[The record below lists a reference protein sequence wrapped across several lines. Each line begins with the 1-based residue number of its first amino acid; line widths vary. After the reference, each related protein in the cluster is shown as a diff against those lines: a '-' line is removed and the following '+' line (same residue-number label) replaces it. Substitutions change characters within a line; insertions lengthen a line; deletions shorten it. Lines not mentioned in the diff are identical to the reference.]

1 MAKRSKGEKRLTRRQ
16 LARRER
22 EQRLQRIILG
32 VAIALGVIVVGV
44 LVYGIVREVFI
55 EARRPVARVGD
66 TVITSKAFRERQRYE
81 RWMTQLQ
88 IYQYQQYMSEMN
100 AQATPS
106 ATSSITGTQPTQG
119 TNDALMQ
126 QLELSVTSLQRQLSP
141 DMANV
146 FGGQILDRMIE
157 EELVRQEAARRGLT
171 VTDEEIQ
178 QRIKELLGYT
188 EPSATQPLT
197 DTTMTSDAETSTPAS
212 EDFEEVYE
220 GFKTNVLEATRFP
233 EDDFKAMIAADLL
246 RLQLKDALS
255 QELNADQDQVQVAL
269 FTLENEEAAKELQA
283 SLNDGSADPTLVI
296 EELQADDSPQSAG
309 YDLPWVPV
317 GYLANQFGVEVEKA
331 AFSTPVGKASPPL
344 KGPEGVYFV
353 VYVRGH
359 ETRPLSPNLFA
370 QEQEKAYQEWLVE
383 AKDRY
388 VEYLDWEK
396 AVITE

>member
-22 EQRLQRIILG
+22 EERLQRIILG
-32 VAIALGVIVVGV
+32 IAIALGVIVVGV
-44 LVYGIVREVFI
+44 LVYGIVHEVFI

-66 TVITSKAFRERQRYE
+66 TIITTKQFKARQRYE

-88 IYQYQQYMSEMN
+88 IYQYDQYLSQLN

-106 ATSSITGTQPTQG
+106 ATSPTTDTVGTD
-119 TNDALMQ
+119 DALIQ
-126 QLELSVTSLQRQLSP
+126 QLEMSKSSLERQLSA

-146 FGGQILDRMIE
+146 FAGQILDRMIE

-188 EPSATQPLT
+188 EPSATQALT
-197 DTTMTSDAETSTPAS
+197 DTTTTPEAETSAPAS

-344 KGPEGVYFV
+344 QGPEGVYFV

>member
-22 EQRLQRIILG
+22 EERLQRIILG
-32 VAIALGVIVVGV
+32 IAIALGVIVVGV
-44 LVYGIVREVFI
+44 LVYGIVHEVFI

-66 TVITSKAFRERQRYE
+66 TIITSKQFKARQRYE

-88 IYQYQQYMSEMN
+88 IYQYDQYLSQLN

-106 ATSSITGTQPTQG
+106 ATSPTTDTVGTD
-119 TNDALMQ
+119 DALIQ
-126 QLELSVTSLQRQLSP
+126 QLEMSKASLERQLSA

-146 FGGQILDRMIE
+146 FAGQILDRMIE

-188 EPSATQPLT
+188 EPSATQALT
-197 DTTMTSDAETSTPAS
+197 DTTTTPEAETSAPAS

-344 KGPEGVYFV
+344 QGPEGVYFV

>member
-22 EQRLQRIILG
+22 EERLQRIILG
-32 VAIALGVIVVGV
+32 IAIALGVIVVGV
-44 LVYGIVREVFI
+44 LVYGIVHEVFI

-66 TVITSKAFRERQRYE
+66 TIITTKQFKARQRYE

-88 IYQYQQYMSEMN
+88 IYQYDQYLSQLN

-106 ATSSITGTQPTQG
+106 ATSPTTDTVGTD
-119 TNDALMQ
+119 DALIQ
-126 QLELSVTSLQRQLSP
+126 QLEMSKASLERQLSA

-146 FGGQILDRMIE
+146 FAGQILDRMIE
-157 EELVRQEAARRGLT
+157 EELVRQEAARRALT

-197 DTTMTSDAETSTPAS
+197 DTTTTPEAETSAPAS

>member
-22 EQRLQRIILG
+22 EERLQRIILG
-32 VAIALGVIVVGV
+32 IAIALGVIVVGV
-44 LVYGIVREVFI
+44 LVYGIVHEVFI

-66 TVITSKAFRERQRYE
+66 TIITSKQFKARQRYE

-88 IYQYQQYMSEMN
+88 IYQYDQYLSQLN

-106 ATSSITGTQPTQG
+106 ATSPTTDTVGTD
-119 TNDALMQ
+119 DALIQ
-126 QLELSVTSLQRQLSP
+126 QLEMSKASLERQLSA

-146 FGGQILDRMIE
+146 FAGQILDRMIE
-157 EELVRQEAARRGLT
+157 EELVRQEAARRALT

-188 EPSATQPLT
+188 EPSATQALT
-197 DTTMTSDAETSTPAS
+197 DTTTTPEAETSAPAS

-344 KGPEGVYFV
+344 QGPEGVYFV

>member
-1 MAKRSKGEKRLTRRQ
+1 MARQPKPEKKLTRRQ
-16 LARRER
+16 IARREK
-22 EQRLQRIILG
+22 EQRLQRIIMSI
-32 VAIALGVIVVGV
+32 AIVLGVIVVGI
-44 LVYGIVREVFI
+44 LVYGVVREVFI

-66 TVITSKAFRERQRYE
+66 TVISSKAFRARQRYE

-88 IYQYQQYMSEMN
+88 IYQYQQYMSELN

-106 ATSSITGTQPTQG
+106 ATTPITGTQPAQG
-119 TNDALMQ
+119 TDDALRQ
-126 QLELSVTSLQRQLSP
+126 QLELSLTNLQRQLSP

-146 FGGQILDRMIE
+146 FAGQVLDRMIE

-178 QRIKELLGYT
+178 QRIKELLGYV
-188 EPSATQPLT
+188 EPTATQALT
-197 DTTMTSDAETSTPAS
+197 DTTTVTGTVAPTTAPQS
-212 EDFEEVYE
+212 FEELYE
-220 GFKTNVLEATRFP
+220 RFKTNVLQPTRFP
-233 EDDFKAMIAADLL
+233 ESDFKAMVAADLL

-283 SLNDGSADPTLVI
+283 SLNDGSADPALVI
-296 EELQADDSPQSAG
+296 EELQVDDSPQSAG
-309 YDLPWVPV
+309 YDLPWVPI

-344 KGPEGVYFV
+344 QGPEGVYFV

-359 ETRPLSPNLFA
+359 ETRPLSPSLFA

-383 AKDRY
+383 AKDQY

-396 AVITE
+396 AVITD